1 MNWKTGN
8 PSKSGRYLC
17 LVGTG
22 LYAYFTTLPYSDR
35 WKKWNVN
42 DFNDANELNSAFEDG
57 RVSAWTDQV
66 EFIKQQGLGRY
77 LEEVEE

>member
-1 MNWKTGN
+1 MNWKTGK
-8 PSKSGRYLC
+8 PSRSGRYLC

-42 DFNDANELNSAFEDG
+42 DCNDANELNSAFEDG

-66 EFIKQQGLGRY
+66 EFITQQGLGRY

>member
-8 PSKSGRYLC
+8 PSKSGEYLC
-17 LVGTG
+17 LVGMG
-22 LYAYFTTLPYSDR
+22 KYAYFTTLPYSDR

-42 DFNDANELNSAFEDG
+42 DSNDANELNSAFEDG
-57 RVSAWTDQV
+57 RVSIWTDQV

-77 LEEVEE
+77 LEEVEK